1 MSVNNPSP
9 SYQLMNTSVTSCPM
23 IESVT
28 TPAPMMCQQTRFFD
42 RQIGRNIPL
51 DVNPNLIDMDPTST
65 FASTPVCLTEGGGK
79 NGTKRKRGCEEQ
91 PNVAKYQNRESPAVP
106 ANACRALTKK
116 RRNGKM
122 WIAVPD
128 KRKINR
134 WQLLTTYNNN
144 KSSKFVNGT
153 KKKQGGVGSAENIC
167 EKCDK
172 IPSGN
177 KEHCEYD
184 PSCSKGG
191 VGCNAKGVGLCRF
204 CGFKNFPSCNST
216 DDVASTVDQ
225 EKPKDI
231 DIEAAIVALKRI
243 MDNTE
248 NWHYNQNRSPWGDP
262 PTWYIRTKELDTFSN
277 DQALLAN
284 RFINDDQLVGPND
297 PNSNTLKSYGYL
309 DVGIDELLDL
319 DTGITTEDWEM
330 FSKKT
335 RSDIT
340 KLLKVFTTHEY
351 FKNPNLLFPKQAFG
365 DTNPKYIQLQKL
377 GTYWSNNKN
386 IKDDDIIKEFLK
398 TDHLN
403 DKTVEAGVTAMGERP
418 AAAAEAMTNAL
429 KEAAAAAAVAKAD
442 KKAAEEA
449 ATAAAKVKA
458 AVAAKAAKAA
468 EDAVAAVA
476 KADKKAAEEAATAT
490 AAAKA
495 DKKAAEEAATAAAK
509 VKAAVAAKAAE
520 DAVAAAAAKKTADQG
535 LQALVLTREPVG
547 PDGGISYATIQKKI
561 VEYIE
566 PSRSYFENLSPSKLK
581 STATSFV
588 QPFPVSEYQKK
599 LLIAF
604 FVATVTVAGYYIRRT
619 RQKTRD
625 QKKKAIEQAKT
636 PIISKKQ
643 HKSKKHKSK
652 KHKSKKHKSSKK
664 DGRQKKAKTHS
675 HSQ

>member
-458 AVAAKAAKAA
+458 AVAAKAA
-468 EDAVAAVA
+468 
-476 KADKKAAEEAATAT
+476 
-490 AAAKA
+490 
-495 DKKAAEEAATAAAK
+495 
-509 VKAAVAAKAAE
+509 E

-652 KHKSKKHKSSKK
+652 KHKSSKK